1 MCDTEMWLN
10 VNVDIGGWGGG
21 HSTSRAIHPKA
32 GLVFLMKYLQAR
44 SEFSARV
51 LSSAVMTKYAEYRA
65 HACFWPP
72 KTVYHQAFSG

>member
-1 MCDTEMWLN
+1 MSTLISE
-10 VNVDIGGWGGG
+10 GGG

-51 LSSAVMTKYAEYRA
+51 LSSAVMTKYAE
-65 HACFWPP
+65 
-72 KTVYHQAFSG
+72 